1 MNINELITLVIRKEA
16 SDLHLVVGKPPLVRI
31 NGELS
36 PLPQHSVLDAET
48 SKELIFSLMSAP
60 QRELYLKNKELDFS
74 YAVSDQNGSEHRF
87 RVNAY
92 YQRNTC
98 ASTLRY
104 IPNKI
109 RSFEDLKLPS
119 TMSRFKD
126 LQQGFVMITGPT
138 GHGKSTTL
146 ATILN
151 QINLERNAH
160 IVTIEDPIEYTYPLG
175 KALISQREINVDTYS
190 WKAALRAVL
199 REDPDVVLV
208 GEMRDYETI
217 SAALTVA
224 ETGHLVLST
233 LHTNSAAQTIDRVID
248 AFPEHQQNQVRQQ
261 LASTLSAVVCQ
272 RLVPALNGGRLP
284 AVEILLSNAA
294 VRNSIREAKTHLIDN
309 IIQTSKEIGMIKL
322 EEYFARLVNAGSVS
336 LEVAQR
342 YVLQPAELRRY
353 LKK

>member
-1 MNINELITLVIRKEA
+1 MNINELITLVIRKDA
-16 SDLHLVVGKPPLVRI
+16 SDLHLVVGKPPIVRL
-31 NGELS
+31 NGELT
-36 PLPQHSVLDAET
+36 PLPQHPVLTAENAQM
-48 SKELIFSLMSAP
+48 LVLSLMTP
-60 QRELYLKNKELDFS
+60 QQKELYLKQREFDFS
-74 YAVSDQNGSEHRF
+74 YAVADQNGSEHRF

-92 YQRNTC
+92 YQRNTAA
-98 ASTLRY
+98 ASLRY
-104 IPNKI
+104 IPNRI
-109 RSFEDLKLPS
+109 RSFEDLRLPS
-119 TMSRFKD
+119 TMARFKD
-126 LQQGFVMITGPT
+126 LQQGFVLVTGPT

-146 ATILN
+146 ATIVH

-175 KALISQREINVDTYS
+175 KSLISQREVNVDTYS

-233 LHTNSAAQTIDRVID
+233 LHTNSAAQTIDRIID

-272 RLVPALNGGRLP
+272 RLVPALNGGRIP

-294 VRNSIREAKTHLIDN
+294 VRNSIRESKTHLIDN
-309 IIQTSKEIGMIKL
+309 IIQTSKELGMVKL
-322 EEYFARLVNAGSVS
+322 EEYFARLISAGSVS

-342 YVLQPAELRRY
+342 FVLQPAELRRY

>member
-1 MNINELITLVIRKEA
+1 MTITELVTIVINKEA
-16 SDLHLVVGKPPLVRI
+16 SDLHLVSGKPPLVRVQ
-31 NGELS
+31 GELL
-36 PLPQHSVLDAET
+36 PLPQHPVLTPET
-48 SKELIFSLMSAP
+48 IGPLINQLFSQQQEELFTK
-60 QRELYLKNKELDFS
+60 QRELDFS
-74 YAVSDQNGSEHRF
+74 YSVTDKSNGEHRF
-87 RVNAY
+87 RVNTY
-92 YQRNTC
+92 YQRNTP
-98 ASTLRY
+98 AATLRY

-109 RSFEDLKLPS
+109 RSFEELGLPA
-119 TMSRFKD
+119 TLDRFKN
-126 LQQGFVMITGPT
+126 LHQGFVLVTGPT

-151 QINLERNAH
+151 QINQERNTH

-175 KALISQREINVDTYS
+175 KSLISQRELNVDTYS

-233 LHTNSAAQTIDRVID
+233 LHTNSAAQTIDRIID
-248 AFPEHQQNQVRQQ
+248 AFPEHQQQQIRQQ
-261 LASTLSAVVCQ
+261 LASSLSAVVCQ
-272 RLVPALNGGRLP
+272 RLVPAIAGGRIP

-309 IIQTSKEIGMIKL
+309 IIQTSKEVGMIKL
-322 EEYFARLVNAGSVS
+322 EEYFARLVSAGKVT
-336 LEVAQR
+336 LEVAQQ
-342 YVLQPAELRRY
+342 YVSQPAELRRY